1 MPTELSPRFDLPES
15 MRTEPLLPRNPAFDL
30 TLEKMKSIWFAA
42 AQDGVLHTTIRKRDN
57 GA

>member
-1 MPTELSPRFDLPES
+1 MPTEWLSTLDLPES
-15 MRTEPLLPRNPAFDL
+15 VRTEPLLPRNPAFDL